1 MAILADAIDDLFA
14 DPNLARDAVWRPAVG
29 DPVPIRIMLRQ
40 PDEVASF
47 GESRFATDTT
57 VIDIRVTEVAEPRP
71 GDRIDIDGE
80 LLLVQGEPRRDAER
94 LVWRIEAVP
103 A

>member
-1 MAILADAIDDLFA
+1 MTALAEALARLFA
-14 DPNLARDAVWRPAVG
+14 DPHLARDAVWRPAVG
-29 DPVPIRIMLRQ
+29 NPVSIRIMLRQ

-57 VIDIRVTEVAEPRP
+57 VFDIRVNEVAEPRP
-71 GDRIDIDGE
+71 GDQVEIDGD
-80 LLLVQGEPRRDAER
+80 LFAVQGEPRRDTER
-94 LVWRIEAVP
+94 LVWRIEAVL

>member
-1 MAILADAIDDLFA
+1 
-14 DPNLARDAVWRPAVG
+14 
-29 DPVPIRIMLRQ
+29 MLRQ

>member
-1 MAILADAIDDLFA
+1 MSIFSQAVDDLFA
-14 DPNLARDAVWRPAVG
+14 DPNLARDAIWRPSVG
-29 DPVPIRIMLRQ
+29 NPISIRVMLRR

-57 VIDIRVTEVAEPRP
+57 VLDIRVTQVAEPRP
-71 GDRIDIDGE
+71 GDQVEIDGE
-80 LLLVQGEPRRDAER
+80 LFVVQGEPRRDSVR

>member
-1 MAILADAIDDLFA
+1 MSLFAQAIDDLFT
-14 DPNLARDAVWRPAVG
+14 DPHLARDAVWRPAVG
-29 DPVPIRIMLRQ
+29 DPVPIRIMIRQ

-57 VIDIRVTEVAEPRP
+57 VIDMRLSEVAEPRP
-71 GDRIDIDGE
+71 GDGIKIDGE
-80 LLLVQGEPRRDAER
+80 LFVVQGEPRRDAER
-94 LVWRIEAVP
+94 LVRRIEAVP

>member
-1 MAILADAIDDLFA
+1 MSVFAEAIGDLFA
-14 DPNLARDAVWRPAVG
+14 DPHLARDAVWRPALG
-29 DPVPIRIMLRQ
+29 DPFPIRIVLRQ

-57 VIDIRVTEVAEPRP
+57 VIDMRVAEVAEPRP
-71 GDRIDIDGE
+71 GDQIEIDGD
-80 LLLVQGEPRRDAER
+80 LFVIQGEPRRDSKR